1 MTHKWIR
8 SPRAAALHAVTLLF
22 IAGVGACGN
31 LTVGGFGEATVAVS
45 GDAPDPTPAPTPT
58 PRMSVQP
65 SSAPPSLTSHQTQ
78 LEGHVEVKFSLYMV
92 AEGGDALQL
101 GEDELEVSVDL
112 RGESEAEPVDAQLIP
127 ATRYIELQ
135 MVFTDIRAEV
145 EGLMVGGTPIAE
157 IHVELDD
164 VTLPV
169 TRPLDLEVAPGESVR
184 LVVDLNSLAWLEAV
198 DPVNL
203 TVDGAVFASLL
214 DVSIQ

>member
-1 MTHKWIR
+1 
-8 SPRAAALHAVTLLF
+8 
-22 IAGVGACGN
+22 
-31 LTVGGFGEATVAVS
+31 
-45 GDAPDPTPAPTPT
+45 
-58 PRMSVQP
+58 
-65 SSAPPSLTSHQTQ
+65 
-78 LEGHVEVKFSLYMV
+78 MV